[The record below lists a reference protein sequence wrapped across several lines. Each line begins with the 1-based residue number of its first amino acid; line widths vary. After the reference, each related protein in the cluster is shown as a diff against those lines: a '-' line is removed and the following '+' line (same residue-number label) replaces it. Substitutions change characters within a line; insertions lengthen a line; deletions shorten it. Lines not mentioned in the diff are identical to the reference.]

1 MKLGRGDW
9 KSLTA
14 WACGLVS
21 ALALLAWVMRD
32 AAAEQLQRDTR
43 QSALN
48 WAHLAASTVPDLDDV
63 FDGRGLTADA
73 LGQLKRLRHAS
84 QVFRFK
90 LFDRQGRQILVSDDL
105 DRSDVGTP
113 AAAAP
118 INHPVPPP
126 ALAGETYIV
135 LKRENRPDRPAV
147 YSEAYV
153 PVLRDGRVLGIVEV
167 YVDQVER
174 AASAERAFARVA
186 GAVAALLT
194 LLMAIAGG
202 QLWRRQRQQRQAE
215 ARMRYLAHH
224 DVLSGALNR
233 TSFHEALQQ
242 AGWRRAEGGPGF
254 ALLCIDLDRFKE
266 VNDSLGHAAG
276 DEVLRQAAQRLN
288 EVVRHGDHVA
298 RLGGDEFAVLQ
309 TGVSNA
315 TDVATL
321 AERIVQVLAV
331 PYEIGDGRVH
341 CGGSVGAAI
350 HGVDATEQE
359 DLLHK
364 ADLALYR
371 AKAAGRNTFSF
382 YDATMDE
389 QLQARRTL
397 TRDLRDAI
405 GSDQMTLSYQALYAS
420 NGRTLTGYEALL
432 RWQHPTRG
440 AVGPADFIPLAEDA
454 GLIDALGRWVLRR
467 ACADA
472 ASWPAP
478 LSVAVNLSAAQ
489 FRHGDLV
496 EVVSEALQTAGL
508 AAQRLELEITESLL
522 MSNTEPILDTLHALS
537 AMGIRIA
544 MDDFGTGYSSLAY
557 LWRFPFDKV
566 KIDRAFTQNLGKDP
580 KVNLIVHSIISLA
593 HSLDIRVNAEG
604 VETPSQMAAL
614 QHHGCDELQGFLLAR
629 PSPLQTL
636 THSERAVPQEST
648 SSRSEGRH
656 SMWGT
661 LPAVPLPLVPLPT
674 SPAALG

>member
-1 MKLGRGDW
+1 MNLRLGDW
-9 KSLTA
+9 KGNVV
-14 WACGLVS
+14 WGCGVAL

-32 AAAEQLQRDTR
+32 AAADQLHRDTQ

-48 WAHLAASTVPDLDDV
+48 WAQLAGSTVPDLDAV
-63 FDGRGLTADA
+63 FDGRGLSAGA
-73 LGQLKRLRHAS
+73 REQLKHLRHAS

-105 DRSDVGTP
+105 DRGDLGGKAALGTP
-113 AAAAP
+113 AADSHAAP
-118 INHPVPPP
+118 P
-126 ALAGETYIV
+126 AALSGMSYIR

-153 PVLRDGRVLGIVEV
+153 PVVRDGRELGIVEV

-174 AASAERAFARVA
+174 AASADRAFARVA
-186 GAVAALLT
+186 ATVAVLLT
-194 LLMAIAGG
+194 LLMAIAGR
-202 QLWRRQRQQRQAE
+202 QLWRRQRQQGQAE

-224 DVLSGALNR
+224 DVLSGTLNR

-242 AGWRRAEGGPGF
+242 AGWRRADGGPGF
-254 ALLCIDLDRFKE
+254 ALLCIDLDHFKD

-276 DEVLRQAAQRLN
+276 DEVLRQAAQRLK
-288 EVVRHGDHVA
+288 VAVRQGDHVA

-309 TGVSNA
+309 TGVSDSA
-315 TDVATL
+315 DVSTL
-321 AERIVQVLAV
+321 AERIVASLAV
-331 PYEIGDGRVH
+331 PYEVAGGRVH
-341 CGGSVGAAI
+341 CSGSVGVAI

-359 DLLHK
+359 DLFHK

-397 TRDLRDAI
+397 THDLREAI
-405 GSDQMTLSYQALYAS
+405 GSEQMTLAFQPLFAS
-420 NGRTLTGYEALL
+420 DGRTLTGYEALL

-440 AVGPADFIPLAEDA
+440 NVGPAEFIPLAEDA

-478 LSVAVNLSAAQ
+478 LSVAVNLSPAQ
-489 FRHGDLV
+489 FRRGDLV
-496 EVVSEALQTAGL
+496 EVVSGALKAAGL
-508 AAQRLELEITESLL
+508 AAERLELEITESLL
-522 MSNTEPILDTLHALS
+522 MSNTEQTLDTLHALS

-566 KIDRAFTQNLGKDP
+566 KIDRAFTQNLGHDP
-580 KVNLIVHSIISLA
+580 KVNLIVRSIISLA

-614 QHHGCDELQGFLLAR
+614 QQHGCDELQGFLLGR
-629 PSPLQTL
+629 PSPLGAL
-636 THSERAVPQEST
+636 AHSQGAAPRTPAP
-648 SSRSEGRH
+648 SRSEARH
-656 SMWGT
+656 ST
-661 LPAVPLPLVPLPT
+661 RDPLSLAPLPT
-674 SPAALG
+674 RPAPLG